1 MVASTFSRLT
11 YSAQTYARVA
21 WYAGHHILARRL
33 GGPTAFEHRDV
44 RLENKWPKHDQILAA
59 MRDLFEKDWANIAAG
74 IYAAPDALDRGA
86 FNSLARSAAFLRDVP
101 NVARRRR
108 DRGHDEVLSDEAR
121 AKYPRYYLQNF
132 HYQSGGWLSDESA
145 RIYDFQVETL
155 FSGTADAMR
164 RQALVPIAAHLK
176 GRDQRQLNLLD
187 VACGTGR
194 FLSFVKIN
202 WPKLKTTALELSPS
216 YLDAARATLA
226 PWRDVQF
233 IEANAEAIPLG
244 DESQDIVTA
253 VFLFHELPP
262 KVRGAVVQ
270 EMARVLKK
278 GGTFVLLDSIQDGD
292 LPGFEALTEVFPQ
305 AFHEPYYDSYLRWDA
320 AEACASTGLSLVS
333 SAPAYLSKVMSFTKL

>member
-1 MVASTFSRLT
+1 MAAPSLSRLA
-11 YSAQTYARVA
+11 YSAQTCARVA

-33 GGPTAFEHRDV
+33 GGPTAFEHKDV
-44 RLENKWPKHDQILAA
+44 KLENKWPKRDQILGA
-59 MRDLFEKDWANIAAG
+59 MRDLFERDWANIEAG
-74 IYAAPDALDRGA
+74 VYAAPGALERGA
-86 FNSLARSAAFLRDVP
+86 FSSLSRSIEFLRDVP

-108 DRGHDEVLSDEAR
+108 DHGHDEVLSEEAC

-132 HYQSGGWLSDESA
+132 HYQSGGWLSEDSA

-176 GRDQRQLNLLD
+176 GRDQRQLNLLE

-194 FLSFVKIN
+194 FLADVKTN

-216 YLDAARATLA
+216 YLDAARETLE

-233 IEANAEAIPLG
+233 LEANAEAMPLLA
-244 DESQDIVTA
+244 ESQDIVTA
-253 VFLFHELPP
+253 IFLFHELPP
-262 KVRGAVVQ
+262 KVRTAVTK
-270 EMARVLKK
+270 EIARVLKK
-278 GGTFVLLDSIQDGD
+278 GGTFVLLDSVQDGD
-292 LPGFEALTEVFPQ
+292 LPGFEALTELFPQ
-305 AFHEPYYDSYLRWDA
+305 AFHEPYYESYLRWNA
-320 AEACASTGLSLVS
+320 AEECAAAGLSLVS